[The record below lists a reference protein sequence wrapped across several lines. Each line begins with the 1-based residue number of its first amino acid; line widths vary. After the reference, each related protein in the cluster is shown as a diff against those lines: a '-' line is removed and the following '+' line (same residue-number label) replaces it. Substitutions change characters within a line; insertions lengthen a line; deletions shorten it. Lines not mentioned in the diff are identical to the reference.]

1 MSSTTEHQ
9 KEIPPRSDSISPSKD
24 DGDAPLSESHDNMA
38 SPAKQTGSAKNELA
52 TQLAALKVTDENVA
66 SEKLEDNA
74 VDKACD
80 DDEFFSDEE
89 AEQEQE
95 YPVKVDEN
103 THPKLTAETALKPED
118 AGGVSV
124 KENEEATTTPKS
136 DEQQV
141 SQTIEINPKFATET
155 AREKEV
161 TSSVSAKQTEEATTT
176 TTSKSDDEEQVSHP
190 VKKVDEN
197 ANSKLP
203 LDIAP
208 NLEDT
213 IGASVEK
220 DEEATT
226 ASKSEEEQAGH
237 QIKVDENVNLGKLT
251 YEAVPK
257 PEDTGSASAKTTE
270 EFTASNSDSAVPAVP
285 TDETATPRLSTYI
298 KLHNDV
304 SPSLAPPTPLL
315 PNPLTP
321 PIR

>member
-1 MSSTTEHQ
+1 M
-9 KEIPPRSDSISPSKD
+9 KD
-24 DGDAPLSESHDNMA
+24 
-38 SPAKQTGSAKNELA
+38 
-52 TQLAALKVTDENVA
+52 
-66 SEKLEDNA
+66 
-74 VDKACD
+74 
-80 DDEFFSDEE
+80 
-89 AEQEQE
+89 
-95 YPVKVDEN
+95 
-103 THPKLTAETALKPED
+103 
-118 AGGVSV
+118 
-124 KENEEATTTPKS
+124 NEEATTTPKS

-176 TTSKSDDEEQVSHP
+176 TTSKGDDEEQVSRP

-208 NLEDT
+208 SLEDT

-257 PEDTGSASAKTTE
+257 PEDTGSTSAKTTE

-285 TDETATPRLSTYI
+285 RDETATPRLSTYI